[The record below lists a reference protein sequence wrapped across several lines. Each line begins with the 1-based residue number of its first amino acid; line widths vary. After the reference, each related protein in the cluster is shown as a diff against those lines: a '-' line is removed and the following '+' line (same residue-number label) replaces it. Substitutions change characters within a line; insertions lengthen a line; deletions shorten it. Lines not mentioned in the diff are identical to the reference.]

1 MDMEDKKDFI
11 AAIATKLFSQKG
23 YMHSSLQDVALKAKM
38 SKAGIYHYF
47 KSKEELL
54 AYIIFENTKV
64 FLRFLNDRME
74 ENRKKKL
81 SSKESFKRL
90 IHLYASYLNH
100 NKDIRLIILR
110 ERHQLSR
117 ELKKELLEKENEI
130 FLLLRSE
137 LQKIP
142 NLEKSLDLSVITFLI
157 ISMCHW
163 LGYWFKEGKELDI
176 DKIIDQNI
184 WIIYNGILKDRE
196 ARYL

>member
-1 MDMEDKKDFI
+1 
-11 AAIATKLFSQKG
+11 
-23 YMHSSLQDVALKAKM
+23 MHSSLQDVALKAKM

-64 FLRFLNDRME
+64 FLRLLNDCME

-81 SSKESFKRL
+81 SPKEAFKRL

-117 ELKKELLEKENEI
+117 DLKKELLEKENEI

-142 NLEKSLDLSVITFLI
+142 NLEKGLDLSVITFLI

-163 LGYWFKEGKELDI
+163 LGYWFKEGQELDI
-176 DKIIDQNI
+176 DKIIDQNT
-184 WIIYNGILKDRE
+184 WIIYNGVLKDRE
-196 ARYL
+196 TRYL